1 MSGETQDRGQQQ
13 ERQFGDTAGRML
25 RQSAEELDAA
35 TLSRLNQARQKAVA
49 ELQRPA
55 TSPWIARWATLGA
68 GAAAAMLV
76 IVLWTGRAPFNRL
89 DSPAVVPLAEMADA
103 ATDFELLLEEDD
115 LEMIA
120 DLEFFAWLSDAELD
134 MEPGVTS

>member
-1 MSGETQDRGQQQ
+1 MSGEAKERGQQRDQ
-13 ERQFGDTAGRML
+13 QFGETAGRML

-35 TLSRLNQARQKAVA
+35 TLSRLNQARQKALA

-55 TSPWIARWATLGA
+55 ASPWISRWATLGA
-68 GAAAAMLV
+68 GAAAAMLM
-76 IVLWTGRAPFNRL
+76 IALWTGRAPVNEL
-89 DSPAVVPLAEMADA
+89 VSPAVVPLAEMTDA

-134 MEPGVTS
+134 MEPGVTG

>member
-1 MSGETQDRGQQQ
+1 MSGDAQERGQRREQ
-13 ERQFGDTAGRML
+13 QFGETAGRML

-35 TLSRLNQARQKAVA
+35 TLSRLNQARQKALA

-55 TSPWIARWATLGA
+55 ASPWISRWATLGA

-76 IVLWTGRAPFNRL
+76 IALWTGRAPVNEL
-89 DSPAVVPLAEMADA
+89 VSPAVVPLAEMTDA
-103 ATDFELLLEEDD
+103 ATDFELLLEQDD

-134 MEPGVTS
+134 LEPGVTG